1 MAKIITA
8 NEAISHIKDGM
19 SVMVGGFMGC
29 GNAHTL
35 VDCLSK
41 SGVKNLTLICND
53 GGLPVNP
60 VTGEELYGV
69 AKLIHNGQV
78 RKMIATHVGLTPEVG
93 QRMNDGSMEVVLIPQ
108 GSFVE
113 TIRAGGA
120 GLGGILTPTGLG
132 TIIEKESYVHSI
144 VDIDGKKFL
153 LKRALRADVALISGH
168 TVDKSGNVWYKGTTR
183 CFNQMMATAADT
195 VIVEAD
201 HLVEDGEILPENVV
215 TQGMLVDYVVKG
227 DESLW
232 KKA

>member
-1 MAKIITA
+1 M
-8 NEAISHIKDGM
+8 
-19 SVMVGGFMGC
+19 
-29 GNAHTL
+29 
-35 VDCLSK
+35 
-41 SGVKNLTLICND
+41 
-53 GGLPVNP
+53 
-60 VTGEELYGV
+60 
-69 AKLIHNGQV
+69 
-78 RKMIATHVGLTPEVG
+78 
-93 QRMNDGSMEVVLIPQ
+93 
-108 GSFVE
+108 
-113 TIRAGGA
+113 
-120 GLGGILTPTGLG
+120 G
-132 TIIEKESYVHSI
+132 TIIEKEGYVHSI

-215 TQGMLVDYVVKG
+215 TQGILVDYIVKG